1 MTGRAALAAS
11 VLGSDDRCSDD
22 TSVPLPDA
30 VASVPPGR
38 WAVGV
43 SGGADSVALLRL
55 LRQRNDLTLH
65 VVHLDHQTR
74 GDASTADATFVADL
88 AKQLNVTCTIARRAD
103 VERDIAHLPR
113 NASARYR
120 AARFALFRGE
130 VESKKLDGVILA
142 HHADDHAE
150 TILHR
155 LLRGAGSTALAGM
168 SPRATVS
175 GVRVLRPLLKIP
187 GADLRQYLRD
197 IGQPWREDAS
207 NTSPRYL
214 RNRLRPILA
223 ADPTLR
229 DSLLALGERCAR
241 WKRWITTN
249 APRLENEFPVA
260 ELADCPP
267 ALARHAAARWLIARG
282 APPDQISQSVSDRLL
297 EMATDAASPP
307 RQHFPGA
314 LLVRRR
320 RGVIFVESG

>member
-1 MTGRAALAAS
+1 
-11 VLGSDDRCSDD
+11 
-22 TSVPLPDA
+22 VPLSDA

-55 LRQRNDLTLH
+55 LSQRRDLTLH

-74 GDASTADATFVADL
+74 GDASTADAAFVADL
-88 AKQLNVTCTIARRAD
+88 SKQLNVTCTIARRAD
-103 VERDIAHLPR
+103 IERNIAHLPR

-120 AARFALFRGE
+120 AARFALFRRE
-130 VESKKLDGVILA
+130 VESNKLDGIILA
-142 HHADDHAE
+142 HHADDQAE

-155 LLRGAGSTALAGM
+155 LLRGAGPTALAGM
-168 SPRATVS
+168 SPRATVA

-197 IGQPWREDAS
+197 IGQQWREDAS

-223 ADPTLR
+223 TDPALR
-229 DSLLALGERCAR
+229 DSLLALRERCAR
-241 WKRWITTN
+241 WKRWITSN
-249 APRLENEFPVA
+249 APRLGTEFPVA
-260 ELADCPP
+260 QLADCPP
-267 ALARHAAARWLIARG
+267 PLARRAAARWLVARG
-282 APPDQISQSVSDRLL
+282 APADQVSHSACDRLL

-320 RGVIFVESG
+320 RGIISADSK